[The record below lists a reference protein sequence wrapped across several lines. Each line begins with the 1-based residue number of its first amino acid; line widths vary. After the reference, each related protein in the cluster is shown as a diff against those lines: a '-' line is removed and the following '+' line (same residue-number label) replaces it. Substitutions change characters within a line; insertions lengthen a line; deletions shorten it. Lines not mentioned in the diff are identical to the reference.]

1 MNTAPENEQ
10 ETAVDGA
17 EVEGIFGVDG
27 QGNVTFVNPAAS
39 RMLGF
44 TMAELMGQPFHE
56 LVQHS
61 HADGSYFKRSSS
73 ALQAAMADGS
83 IHHNTEEV
91 YFRKD
96 GSSFPVEA
104 ITTPI
109 RDTGRVVGAIVT
121 FKDLT
126 LRKRVVERFKDEF
139 LNLVD
144 RELRTPLNV
153 ITGFASM
160 LEDEVGGPLTDDQKH
175 YVNRVLNGTERM
187 MLVIHDLVDFAKVR
201 SGKLELERTPCQY
214 WRLIA
219 EVVSTMKPL
228 ADHKHIALE
237 VDVEAPAGLTVDQ
250 QRMQQVLA
258 NLLSNAIKFTPNGGK
273 VSIRAFR
280 YNDELVTQV
289 VDTGPGIASEDL
301 PKLFEGP
308 RHFDPERPRGGEG
321 LGLAIS
327 KAIVEAHDGR
337 MEVLSERG
345 AGSMFAFTVPLG
357 PA

>member
-1 MNTAPENEQ
+1 MSTTHDNEPE
-10 ETAVDGA
+10 TGLDGA
-17 EVEGIFGVDG
+17 DIEGIYGVDR
-27 QGNVTFVNPAAS
+27 QGNVTFVNPPAS
-39 RMLGF
+39 QMLGF

-61 HADGSYFKRSSS
+61 RADGNRFPRSAS
-73 ALQAAMADGS
+73 ALHAALGDGS

-96 GSSFPVEA
+96 GSCFPVES

-109 RDTGRVVGAIVT
+109 RDEGRVVGAIVT

-126 LRKRVVERFKDEF
+126 LRKRVVERFQDE
-139 LNLVD
+139 LLTLVD
-144 RELRTPLNV
+144 HELRTPLNV

-160 LEDEVGGPLTDDQKH
+160 LEDEVAGPLTEDQKH

-187 MLVIHDLVDFAKVR
+187 MLVINDLVDYAKVR
-201 SGKLELERTPCQY
+201 SGKLELERTDCQY
-214 WRLIA
+214 WRLVA

-228 ADHKHIALE
+228 ADLKEIELD
-237 VDVEAPAGLTVDQ
+237 VDVEAPPGLQVDQ
-250 QRMQQVLA
+250 RRLQQVLA
-258 NLLSNAIKFTPNGGK
+258 NLLSNAIKFTPTGGK
-273 VSIRAFR
+273 VTLRAFR

-289 VDTGPGIASEDL
+289 VDTGPGIASADL
-301 PKLFEGP
+301 PRLFEGP
-308 RHFDPERPRGGEG
+308 QHFDPERPRGAEG

-327 KAIVEAHDGR
+327 KAIVEAHGGT

-345 AGSMFAFTVPLG
+345 AGSMFAFTIPLG
-357 PA
+357 TR